1 MTKEKK
7 KENPKAASNW
17 SFNFKVEM
25 EAFIKKKKSA
35 LREIDLY
42 TCTIYMYRCKNIC
55 IYLLYVCAYISVFVC
70 IYVCN
75 I

>member
-42 TCTIYMYRCKNIC
+42 TCTLYMYRCKNI
-55 IYLLYVCAYISVFVC
+55 
-70 IYVCN
+70 
-75 I
+75 